1 MIGAIAFASVG
12 PVFLE
17 PVFGNDRFAAQMAYL
32 NSVGETHGLVVLE
45 VQRILLESFQSG
57 EYGLG
62 RGVSAMPSMHVAL
75 ATLYFMMARKIDRRL
90 ALFFLAFLIMIM
102 LGSVHLAYHYAVDGY
117 VGIAMVVLIWWAT
130 RPLARWILQG
140 DFANGPNFGTRQL
153 DPSA

>member
-1 MIGAIAFASVG
+1 
-12 PVFLE
+12 
-17 PVFGNDRFAAQMAYL
+17 
-32 NSVGETHGLVVLE
+32 
-45 VQRILLESFQSG
+45 
-57 EYGLG
+57 
-62 RGVSAMPSMHVAL
+62 MPSMHVAL
-75 ATLYFMMARKIDRRL
+75 ATLYFLMARKIDRRL